1 MKKPEEKPAI
11 IKQPQKKNGGVVI
24 NDLAVELKYLR
35 ATVRD
40 VGESFIMRREG
51 EIETLL
57 TYLEG
62 LSARQVKDDAREWL
76 HEVRHLKVKPQK
88 GRLRDLKAI
97 DALLEKLLDTI
108 IDAGKASSGSV
119 AGKRKPAPLTLILPA
134 VEGQG
139 S

>member
-1 MKKPEEKPAI
+1 MTSPTGKPALKKPAP
-11 IKQPQKKNGGVVI
+11 KKNGSAVI
-24 NDLAVELKYLR
+24 DDLAVELKYLR

-108 IDAGKASSGSV
+108 IDAGKASSGKV
-119 AGKRKPAPLTLILPA
+119 TGGKKPAPQALILPA
-134 VEGQG
+134 AEGLD